1 MSEDVKNLSEQASL
15 LKELDN
21 LENTKKPEHQLF
33 LAQYRHQLENPSL
46 RIEDT
51 ESGEKI
57 AYNHLDQIDGK
68 LLTMAA
74 MGIQSSSFYERILL
88 QMGTLGAQ
96 GAGLD
101 EATLNFAVDA
111 IKGIAPKDTVEV
123 MQAAQMTAIHIHT
136 MRYARRMLLA
146 VSDVD
151 AEAAERGFN
160 RLTRSFAAH
169 IEALKRYRAGLT
181 QSLSVGQ
188 VNVCEGGQAIVGTV
202 SNQPKIK

>member
-1 MSEDVKNLSEQASL
+1 MSEDVKNLSEQANL

-21 LENTKKPEHQLF
+21 LENMKETEQQLF

-51 ESGEKI
+51 GSGERV
-57 AYNHLDQIDGK
+57 AYNHRDQIDGK

-74 MGIQSSSFYERILL
+74 MGIQSSSFYERILA
-88 QMGTLGAQ
+88 QIGTLGAT
-96 GAGLD
+96 GTGFD

-111 IKGIAPKDTVEV
+111 IRGIAPKDTVEV
-123 MQAAQMTAIHIHT
+123 MQAAQMTAIHIHA
-136 MRYARRMLLA
+136 MRYAHRMLLA
-146 VSDVD
+146 MSDVE

-169 IEALKRYRAGLT
+169 VEALKRYRAGSA
-181 QSLSVGQ
+181 QSLNVGQ
-188 VNVCEGGQAIVGTV
+188 VNVCEGGQAIVGAV